1 MVPATRAMPT
11 VVVRG
16 RVDPAERADENNHK
30 LLAQVPCR
38 KYNQTMLDDDRHDE
52 DAAAV
57 RLAVALKRLRARLRE
72 ESGTS
77 AAGLSLSQL
86 SILQRLRLDGPA
98 TAASLAAAEHVSQQA
113 IAQGVA
119 PLKVAG
125 LVGSKPDPDDG
136 RKTLISITDAGLGLR
151 ESIIASRHSW
161 LSRAIE
167 STVDARERAALE
179 KTIELLER
187 LADAEA

>member
-1 MVPATRAMPT
+1 M
-11 VVVRG
+11 
-16 RVDPAERADENNHK
+16 D
-30 LLAQVPCR
+30 
-38 KYNQTMLDDDRHDE
+38 DDDRYDQ
-52 DAAAV
+52 DAAAI
-57 RLAVALKRLRARLRE
+57 RLALALKRLRARLRA

-77 AAGLSLSQL
+77 AAGLSMSQL
-86 SILQRLRLDGPA
+86 AILQRLRLEGPA
-98 TAASLAAAEHVSQQA
+98 TAASLAAVEHVSQQA
-113 IAQGVA
+113 IAQSVA
-119 PLKVAG
+119 PLRAAG
-125 LVGSKPDPDDG
+125 MVGSRPDPDDG

-179 KTIELLER
+179 KAIELLER